1 MLTLVTPPCTPA
13 PWADVDQ
20 NGFLGAPDLVKC
32 FRSLGEDLEDSL
44 IDAMLAQIDADGDG
58 QISLVE

>member
-1 MLTLVTPPCTPA
+1 MLTLVTPPGIPA
-13 PWADVDQ
+13 PLADVDQ

>member
-1 MLTLVTPPCTPA
+1 M
-13 PWADVDQ
+13 ADVDQ